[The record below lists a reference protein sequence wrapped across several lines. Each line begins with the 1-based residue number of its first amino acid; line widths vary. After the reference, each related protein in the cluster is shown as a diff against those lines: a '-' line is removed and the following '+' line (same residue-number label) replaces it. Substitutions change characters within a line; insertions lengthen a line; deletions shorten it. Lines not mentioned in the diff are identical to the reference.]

1 MNTKETEEKEPKKP
15 GRGGGGGS
23 FGIPQKKRLTKAQFA
38 DDKSFKP
45 FRRDHS
51 AGNKMNLRSNH
62 EDPRFCGR
70 VEMREDERLPLAV
83 GEVSLIR
90 GTSAKFTY

>member
-1 MNTKETEEKEPKKP
+1 MKRRERKSQRR
-15 GRGGGGGS
+15 RGGES
-23 FGIPQKKRLTKAQFA
+23 FGILQKKRLTKARFV

-45 FRRDHS
+45 FRRDRS

-70 VEMREDERLPLAV
+70 VEMWEDERLPLAV

>member
-1 MNTKETEEKEPKKP
+1 
-15 GRGGGGGS
+15 
-23 FGIPQKKRLTKAQFA
+23 
-38 DDKSFKP
+38 
-45 FRRDHS
+45 
-51 AGNKMNLRSNH
+51 MNLRSDH